1 MVLTAPEVLRL
12 FRRYTHTPPCL
23 RQGGA
28 RKNEMKMWMNG
39 EWKWDESEDEM
50 KVT

>member
-12 FRRYTHTPPCL
+12 FRRYTHTPCL

-39 EWKWDESEDEM
+39 E
-50 KVT
+50 